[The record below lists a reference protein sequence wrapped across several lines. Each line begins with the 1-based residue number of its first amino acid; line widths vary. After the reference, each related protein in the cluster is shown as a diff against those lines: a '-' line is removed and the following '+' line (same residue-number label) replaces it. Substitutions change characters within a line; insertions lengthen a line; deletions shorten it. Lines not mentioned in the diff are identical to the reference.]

1 MDDRTPN
8 TTDMTPRRGF
18 IRRVAGAMA
27 LGLAGLVPS
36 PSHPQPAAARSDG
49 PEWPGPLK
57 GRHRQL
63 VDAYEVNDGS
73 PLAFAYTF
81 LSTNEP
87 PTANLVSATAV
98 IVLRHAAFPMA
109 LGNEMWRKYKIGEA
123 FKILDPE
130 TKAPAVKNPFLHP
143 KPGVLP
149 LDGMAIDLL
158 LASGTVFGACHVAL
172 LGQSKMLASNAG
184 LSAEQAAKEWT
195 ANVIPGIT
203 IIPSGTWGVNRAQ
216 EGGCTYCEGG

>member
-158 LASGTVFGACHVAL
+158 LASGTVFGACHVGL

-184 LSAEQAAKEWT
+184 VSAEQAAKEWT
-195 ANVIPGIT
+195 ANVMPGIT

-216 EGGCTYCEGG
+216 EGGCTYCAGG